1 MFANEVLHLPQKF
14 ERLPLWN
21 VWTYWIKEYD
31 VKVSF
36 DGMTSLLNVIKS
48 TNWFKNYYRGH
59 MMIMMMIIIII
70 IVITR

>member
-1 MFANEVLHLPQKF
+1 MFANEVLYLPQKL
-14 ERLPLWN
+14 ERPPLWN

-31 VKVSF
+31 VRITF

-48 TNWFKNYYRGH
+48 TNWFKNYYSGH
-59 MMIMMMIIIII
+59 MMIMIII